1 MPQLGQ
7 GMPVNLKK
15 GQVHSPWVKP
25 TLEKIKKA
33 GIDEATPKI
42 VQRFFRSCGFKI

>member
-1 MPQLGQ
+1 
-7 GMPVNLKK
+7 MPVDLKK
-15 GQVHSPWVKP
+15 GQVQNFWVKP
-25 TLEKIKKA
+25 NLEKIKKV